1 MYSSSPILFLR
12 IIPKYF
18 NLSIDGKKIYLGRV
32 AMKKEDEPVLLG
44 QTTQD
49 WLTTLVDNLDTL
61 LKTLSKPGPPPVY
74 VAKAVATSTAIRG
87 GIKQLKSQIKLLSS
101 KKVYTE

>member
-1 MYSSSPILFLR
+1 MVSL
-12 IIPKYF
+12 
-18 NLSIDGKKIYLGRV
+18 DAKKIYLGST
-32 AMKKEDEPVLLG
+32 ALKKEDEPLLLG

-61 LKTLSKPGPPPVY
+61 LQTLSKPGPPPVY
-74 VAKAVATSTAIRG
+74 VAKAVATSTALLG